1 MNLAVSRGRNTFWGC
16 CGGAAAKW
24 FVTKHHHPPPHTH
37 TTWQAEHN
45 ISLLLSILTSTVLWV
60 VYFMFTAPLT
70 TSRQLARPC
79 TPHDCLHARDKGLHH
94 SPAVCDGTGK
104 DGQVGGPLCKKW
116 TLEGRGKGWG
126 HAKDRGSNKE
136 DPRRG
141 ENGRE
146 WWTLERRFEVI
157 HRRSTI
163 HICTIFTKSTGW
175 SLVDRS
181 LTLLCGHCCSP
192 LVTRHNG
199 RWDEG
204 QVLAIPIHCHT
215 TR

>member
-24 FVTKHHHPPPHTH
+24 FVTRHHHRPPPPKHTH
-37 TTWQAEHN
+37 NLTKISWSEKQKAEDN
-45 ISLLLSILTSTVLWV
+45 ISLLSIPTSTGLWV
-60 VYFMFTAPLT
+60 VYSMFTALLT
-70 TSRQLARPC
+70 TASQLARPC
-79 TPHDCLHARDKGLHH
+79 TPHNCLHAWDKGLHH
-94 SPAVCDGTGK
+94 SPAVCDCTSK
-104 DGQVGGPLCKKW
+104 DGQVGGSLCKKW
-116 TLEGRGKGWG
+116 TWEGRGKGWE
-126 HAKDRGSNKE
+126 HAKNWGSNKE

-141 ENGRE
+141 ENRRE
-146 WWTLERRFEVI
+146 WWILERWVE
-157 HRRSTI
+157 
-163 HICTIFTKSTGW
+163 
-175 SLVDRS
+175 VDRS